1 MCSLLTDIYT
11 VQVFIHTHRHLHID
25 KWFLFTHFFSL
36 LFFSF
41 GYFCVSPS
49 LCVCLSF
56 PLFHP
61 TSLYVS
67 AVSSSCCCKTG
78 KLIFLVWMRWWGGVG
93 GMGSHIEIG
102 NGCRVWPACRHAFRR
117 LTYETPS
124 PTHLFVSE
132 LKRREPS
139 VWHDAE
145 NLTAGIKVALLLLR
159 LRASVLYSVPDWRH
173 FQWC

>member
-1 MCSLLTDIYT
+1 MISIYT
-11 VQVFIHTHRHLHID
+11 FFFSA
-25 KWFLFTHFFSL
+25 FLFLWVFL
-36 LFFSF
+36 
-41 GYFCVSPS
+41 CVSLPLCLPVIPS
-49 LCVCLSF
+49 LSSHLSLCLCCVVQLLLQDWKADF
-56 PLFHP
+56 
-61 TSLYVS
+61 
-67 AVSSSCCCKTG
+67 SSVDEVVG
-78 KLIFLVWMRWWGGVG
+78 WGGG
-93 GMGSHIEIG
+93 GDGHIEIG
-102 NGCRVWPACRHAFRR
+102 NGCRVWPACRHAFRL